1 MARFRANP
9 STGSGQASQEERH
22 THRFLSSHSF
32 QITGGGGLVS
42 PQLRASS
49 DHCFIVGALRAM
61 GTDQVARPASHFIA
75 TTIASGPTSGST
87 RVFVKPASRIHPV
100 QSLPVKSKPPCVS
113 ISMFRLMSRP
123 SAFCFRASSM
133 RASRSE
139 EHTSE
144 LQSPDHLV
152 CRLLLEKKD

>member
-49 DHCFIVGALRAM
+49 DHCFIVGALRALLTLPAAR
-61 GTDQVARPASHFIA
+61 GRDQAASDCACPAS
-75 TTIASGPTSGST
+75 TPS
-87 RVFVKPASRIHPV
+87 
-100 QSLPVKSKPPCVS
+100 SLALNQWI
-113 ISMFRLMSRP
+113 ISAR
-123 SAFCFRASSM
+123 RAS
-133 RASRSE
+133 
-139 EHTSE
+139 TGGC
-144 LQSPDHLV
+144 LV
-152 CRLLLEKKD
+152 PAPTLLPPPSHPAPPAA